1 LACLRSLKAYDDHVV
16 DDGWSWEVGRPIR
29 RVSASTVGFV
39 SFGPIARRAAEQ
51 RSPDSTLIS
60 SPTTRSVRRAD
71 EMAEYG
77 VEKADF
83 DELFD
88 RADHVGVYAP

>member
-1 LACLRSLKAYDDHVV
+1 
-16 DDGWSWEVGRPIR
+16 
-29 RVSASTVGFV
+29 V

-51 RSPDSTLIS
+51 IAGFDANLVAYDPF
-60 SPTTRSVRRAD
+60 VEAD
-71 EMAEYG
+71 KMAEYG